1 MERLETK
8 EDKEEIR
15 SGIFFQ
21 YINSIL
27 PVLTGFIF
35 YIYIIHYYSSE
46 LVGSIALLSA
56 ITSLMISFFALGLG
70 SGLQH
75 ISYYLGRREFEKI
88 REMITKSLLIGLFL
102 GILSLLTL

>member
-35 YIYIIHYYSSE
+35 YIYIIDYYSSE
-46 LVGSIALLSA
+46 IVGSIALLSA
-56 ITSLMISFFALGLG
+56 IISLMSSFLHSV
-70 SGLQH
+70 SGVASAH
-75 ISYYLGRREFEKI
+75 F
-88 REMITKSLLIGLFL
+88 LLPRKKGV
-102 GILSLLTL
+102 